1 MRARVTQWVTFTY
14 TQERC
19 RTPEGT
25 MQGPAATAGSELSF
39 LWLEITS
46 RCNLECAHC
55 YADAG
60 PSKPLQ
66 GTLALADWQVVIRDA
81 AALGCRSVQ
90 FIGGEPTLHPDLL
103 AMIDTASTHG
113 FAFIEVYTNA
123 TGLSERMVAGFAEH
137 RVHVA
142 TSFYSDDPRVH
153 DSMTGRAGSFAK
165 TTRTIRRIA
174 QAGLPVRAGII
185 EGDANRG
192 HAQAAVRQLRAL
204 GVTEYG
210 IDAVRPVGRGAH
222 ASDQPSGF
230 DALCGQCSKG
240 RLCVTA
246 PGDVYPC
253 VFSRAFPLG
262 RIEQGLASLL
272 RGQPLVQFRA
282 AQQRFEEARAAT
294 RLAGHECRPTC
305 SPGDL
310 FCEPMHSCM
319 PQVAPNRPP
328 GSGRDE
334 G

>member
-1 MRARVTQWVTFTY
+1 
-14 TQERC
+14 
-19 RTPEGT
+19 
-25 MQGPAATAGSELSF
+25 MQGNAATARGELSF

-60 PSKPLQ
+60 PGEPLQ
-66 GTLALADWQVVIRDA
+66 GTLVLADWQVVIRDA
-81 AALGCRSVQ
+81 AALGCRCLQ

-103 AMIDTASTHG
+103 AMIETASAHG
-113 FAFIEVYTNA
+113 YAFIEVYTNA
-123 TGLSERMVAGFAEH
+123 TGLSERMVTAFAEH

-153 DSMTGRAGSFAK
+153 DGMTGRAGSFAK

-174 QAGLPVRAGII
+174 EAGLPVRAGII

-192 HAQAAVRQLRAL
+192 HAQGAARQLRAL

-210 IDAVRPVGRGAH
+210 IDEVRPVGRGAH
-222 ASDQPSGF
+222 ASDQSSRF

-240 RLCVTA
+240 RVCVTA
-246 PGDVYPC
+246 RGDVYPC

-262 RIEQGLASLL
+262 RIEQGLANLL
-272 RGQPLVQFRA
+272 RGQPLVEFRA
-282 AQQRFEEARAAT
+282 AQRRFEEARAPT
-294 RLAGHECRPTC
+294 RLDDHECRPTC

-310 FCEPMHSCM
+310 FCTPMNGCM
-319 PQVAPNRPP
+319 PQLAPNRPP
-328 GSGRDE
+328 GSRRNE
-334 G
+334 